1 MNYNND
7 ALLELCRCI
16 LPEDPTL
23 EKEVQLSIEK
33 PQSFLSQIQYVLK
46 DWIQD
51 QSIDAEIPWYTF
63 IHGLYQ
69 RGLIFELSARTF
81 AEQFNKQHAKKLF
94 LNFPCT
100 KDHFRF
106 LDAFSIIDTLL
117 TLTSH
122 YLQSNHYMLGELRLS
137 SGTPIV
143 TMIHQATAERCAD
156 LVRRSGY
163 SELILYSS
171 DSSSQFLDHL
181 FMGEH
186 VCPKHDKTRTL
197 PV

>member
-1 MNYNND
+1 MKYNND

-33 PQSFLSQIQYVLK
+33 PHSFSSQIRYVLK

-51 QSIDAEIPWYTF
+51 QSIEAEIPWYTL

-69 RGLIFELSARTF
+69 RGLVFELSARTI
-81 AEQFNKQHAKKLF
+81 AETLDKQHAKIF
-94 LNFPCT
+94 LKFPSV
-100 KDHFRF
+100 KDHFFF
-106 LDAFSIIDTLL
+106 LDAFSVIDTLL
-117 TLTSH
+117 TLTSN
-122 YLQSNHYMLGELRLS
+122 YLRSNHYTLGELRLS
-137 SGTPIV
+137 SGISIV
-143 TMIHQATAERCAD
+143 TMIHQTVAERCQE

-163 SELILYSS
+163 SELILYPSHA
-171 DSSSQFLDHL
+171 DTQYLDHL
-181 FMGEH
+181 CIGEAIY
-186 VCPKHDKTRTL
+186 PKQDKTRTL